1 MHERQFFRCERTQQ
15 KNELTGWALA
25 SHSLR
30 PKLMTARVQKAA
42 FRHSNDFLSAIA
54 SYAGYVLPCFATG
67 LPCSSLIF
75 P

>member
-1 MHERQFFRCERTQQ
+1 MRQAPQNSHWCIAQHSA
-15 KNELTGWALA
+15 LWALA

-30 PKLMTARVQKAA
+30 PKLMTACVQKAA